1 MFDDQKFARGR
12 AMLSTT
18 VFYGGKI
25 ITVDRAFA
33 IAQAVVV
40 QGERIVAVGHATELR
55 RAAPAGARHVDL
67 AGRTMMP
74 GFIDTHGHVGLFGL
88 DELKVSLAGACSKSE
103 ILARLAAA
111 VACTAAGDW
120 VVANPIG
127 DPPYFLNAAALYAA
141 GTVPTCRD
149 LDAIAPANPI
159 YIQAPTNRVPNF
171 AVLNS
176 AALRASGITAATDVS
191 MHSRVCLDANGAP
204 TGMLEGALQPL
215 YNADPLYQL
224 IEQVA
229 PKTTYDNVRDGI
241 ALLAP
246 KFAAGG
252 TTTLLEAHLTNP
264 DELRAYA
271 ELLDKDRL
279 PLRIFFTF
287 EIDGRQ
293 SLVEIERYLKT
304 IRFAANGGFGTAR
317 LKVIGCS
324 IGLDGPYWHGAA
336 CNDRPY
342 LGPFG
347 DTVDPGPLIPREHY
361 RDILRLAA
369 RLNFR
374 VHAEAAGRGS
384 IEIALKAFAEIDRE
398 MPIKDK
404 RYVLEHCEFPTKAQI
419 MECARL
425 GVAPTTSTNFI
436 WGKGEEVYRQRL
448 GAAYA
453 EDAIPLRDWLDGG
466 VPIAQST
473 DWGPHEALFTLWQSL
488 ARHAG
493 LSGEVIG
500 SRQRITR
507 EEAIRCFTTNG
518 AWTLKMEHEL
528 GSIEPG
534 KRADLIILDGDPLTC
549 DEAHI
554 KDLNV
559 GLTML
564 DGQIVHGSL

>member
-1 MFDDQKFARGR
+1 MVDDQRFARGN
-12 AMLSTT
+12 AMLGTT
-18 VFYGGKI
+18 IFHGGKI
-25 ITVDRAFA
+25 ITVDAAFS
-33 IAQAVVV
+33 IAEAVAV
-40 QGERIVAVGHATELR
+40 QGKRIVAVGTAAELLR
-55 RAAPAGARHVDL
+55 TAPAGARHVDL
-67 AGRTMMP
+67 VGHTMMP

-88 DELKVSLAGACSKSE
+88 DELKVSLAGARSKSE
-103 ILARLAAA
+103 ILARLAVV
-111 VACTAAGDW
+111 VARTAAGQW
-120 VVANPIG
+120 VIANPIG
-127 DPPYFLNAAALYAA
+127 DPPYFLNATALRAA
-141 GTVPTCRD
+141 GAVPTCQD

-176 AALRASGITAATDVS
+176 AALRASGITAATKVS
-191 MHSRVCLDANGAP
+191 KHSRVVLDANGAP
-204 TGMLEGALQPL
+204 TGILEGALQPI

-224 IEQVA
+224 IEQAA
-229 PKTTYDNVRDGI
+229 PETTYSNVRDGI

-264 DELRAYA
+264 EELRAYA
-271 ELLDKDRL
+271 ELLDQGRL
-279 PLRIFFTF
+279 PLRIFYTF

-293 SLVEIERYLKT
+293 SLAEIERYLRT
-304 IRFAANGGFGTAR
+304 IRFAANGGFGTAQ

-342 LGPFG
+342 PGPFG
-347 DTVDPGPLIPREHY
+347 DTVDPGPLIPLEHY

-384 IEIALKAFAEIDRE
+384 IEIALKVFADIDHE

-404 RYVLEHCEFPTKAQI
+404 RYVLEHCEFPTAAQI
-419 MECARL
+419 TECARL
-425 GVAPTTSTNFI
+425 GVAATTSTNFI

-448 GAAYA
+448 GSAYA
-453 EDAIPLRDWLDGG
+453 EAAIPLRDWLDGG

-493 LSGEVIG
+493 LSGDVIG
-500 SRQRITR
+500 SSQRITR
-507 EEAIRCFTTNG
+507 EEAIRCFTING
-518 AWTLKMEHEL
+518 AWALKMEHEL

-534 KRADLIILDGDPLTC
+534 KRADLIVLDGDPLTC
-549 DEAHI
+549 DEARI
-554 KDLNV
+554 KDLKV
-559 GLTML
+559 RLTML
-564 DGQIVHGSL
+564 DGQVVYGTL